1 MRSKFILLLAIVMGS
16 ITTILF
22 YSYMKQYDATAAIT
36 ESMVEVVVAA
46 QPLKKNERIT
56 TDKVEVTSVPEKG
69 LHPQAITSMEQL
81 DGLIVNADI
90 STGEVVLSHRVQREE
105 DEKLFVSRKVKEGLR
120 AVSVGVNF
128 VQSVSNLV
136 EPEDYVDVVFSEVI
150 KVDGENI
157 VNTELILE
165 NVRVLAVG
173 RKLIES
179 TSGEN
184 YMEYSAATLEL
195 TRDDTVRLVNASER
209 GNIQLTLH
217 SRVEEGS

>member
-1 MRSKFILLLAIVMGS
+1 MGV

-22 YSYMKQYDATAAIT
+22 YNYMKQYDATT
-36 ESMVEVVVAA
+36 VVNENMVEVAVAT
-46 QPLKKNERIT
+46 QLLKNNERIT
-56 TDKVEVTSVPEKG
+56 LDKVEVMNIPEKG
-69 LHPQAITSMEQL
+69 LHPQAVTAVEEL
-81 DGLIVNADI
+81 EGLIVNADI
-90 STGEVVLSHRVQREE
+90 EQGEVILNHRVQREE
-105 DEKLFVSRKVKEGLR
+105 DEKLFVSRKVRDGFR
-120 AVSVGVNF
+120 AVSIGVNF

-150 KVDGENI
+150 KVDDENI

-179 TSGEN
+179 TTGES

-195 TRDDTVRLVNASER
+195 TREGTVKLINASER

-217 SRVEEGS
+217 SRVEEES

>member
-1 MRSKFILLLAIVMGS
+1 MGS

>member
-16 ITTILF
+16 ITTVLF

-36 ESMVEVVVAA
+36 ENMVEVVVAA

-56 TDKVEVTSVPEKG
+56 MDKVEVTNVPETG
-69 LHPQAITSMEQL
+69 LHPQAVTSIEQV

-90 STGEVVLSHRVQREE
+90 SNGEVILTHRVQREE

-120 AVSVGVNF
+120 AVSIGVNF

-150 KVDGENI
+150 KVDGENV

-217 SRVEEGS
+217 SRVEEE

>member
-1 MRSKFILLLAIVMGS
+1 MGS

-157 VNTELILE
+157 VNTELILG

-217 SRVEEGS
+217 SRVEENLN